1 MSHEVP
7 ILDAQPRD
15 RMGTKYA
22 KRLRAS
28 GRLPAVI
35 YGHGSQPTHVSIEE
49 KPVVSALKRGLH
61 VFNLKVG
68 GTSETCLVKDLQFGW
83 LGDNVVHVDFTR
95 VNLDEEVTVSVS
107 LHFVGTPEAA
117 RRVGAVLTHDITEL
131 QVRCKVRDIPES
143 IRVDLTPMEGELM
156 TVSQLKLAAGL
167 VAVSNPHAAL
177 ARIQTVLEEVVG
189 EAAATT
195 AVAEPEVLTAKKEDA
210 PAAGVGDKDKKA
222 DKKADKK

>member
-7 ILDAQPRD
+7 VLEAQPRD

-22 KRLRAS
+22 KRLRAT

-49 KPVVSALKRGLH
+49 KPVISALKRGLH
-61 VFNLKVG
+61 VFSLKVG

-156 TVSQLKLAAGL
+156 TVSQLKLAVGL

-177 ARIQTVLEEVVG
+177 ARIQTVLEEAVG

-195 AVAEPEVLTAKKEDA
+195 GAAEPEVLTAKKDEA
-210 PAAGVGDKDKKA
+210 SAAAAGDKDKKA
-222 DKKADKK
+222 EKK